1 MKKKYS
7 IIIIGAGPAG
17 IFCALQANKRGV
29 PGEQILLL
37 DKNKRPG
44 AKLLLT
50 GNGRCNLSSDIPP
63 EEFIE
68 NYFEKKKFVY
78 PAIRFFGPKDLQ
90 LFFES
95 RGLRLKKEGEKI
107 YPASDS
113 ANDVLASLENCLA
126 EAKISYLGNTE
137 VCRVSPLQK
146 TTSND
151 QASFEIETSGKS
163 TFSCDSLVIATGGL
177 SFPKTGST
185 GFAYQLAKNL
195 NIKLVATNPSLVGLI
210 IKKGQADLSPLAGIS
225 LSNVGVELCHD
236 RTPPSLSPHRTPL
249 QMGKV
254 IARENG
260 DVLFTH
266 DGISGPAILNISRY
280 FAKNRHENMA
290 LRLKLLAHNQFIY
303 KAGCYSFEDYLD
315 KIKEESPGKQIKT
328 SLQSIFP
335 KQFLTVLCEEQL
347 LSKEVLHL
355 LQLTHEQI
363 QNENILS
370 IRDNFN
376 NICLPLKD
384 VHGFGKAII
393 TTGGISTKEVFPHSF
408 ESKKYPRLYFI
419 GECLDVDGKTGGFNL
434 QFAFSSGALAAS
446 SLAAAVNNP

>member
-17 IFCALQANKRGV
+17 IFCALQANKKGV

-50 GNGRCNLSSDIPP
+50 GNGRCNLSSDIPI
-63 EEFIE
+63 EDFIE
-68 NYFEKKKFVY
+68 HYFEKRKFVY
-78 PAIRFFGPKDLQ
+78 PAITFFGPKDLQ

-113 ANDVLASLENCLA
+113 ANDVLVCLEKGLA

-137 VCRVSPLQK
+137 ICNVFPLQK
-146 TTSND
+146 TTSNE
-151 QASFEIETSGKS
+151 QGSFEVETTGKS
-163 TFSCDSLVIATGGL
+163 TFSCDALVIATGGL

-185 GFAYQLAKNL
+185 GFAYQLAKKL
-195 NIKLVATNPSLVGLI
+195 NIKLVPTNPALVGLI
-210 IKKGQADLSPLAGIS
+210 IDKGKIDLSSLAGIS
-225 LSNVGVELCHD
+225 IADVGVELCLD
-236 RTPPSLSPHRTPL
+236 RSPPSLSPLHSPVR
-249 QMGKV
+249 MGKV

-266 DGISGPAILNISRY
+266 DGISGPAILNLSRY
-280 FAKNRHENMA
+280 FAKNRNENMA
-290 LRLKLLAHNQFIY
+290 LRLKLLEQNHFSH
-303 KAGCYSFEDYLD
+303 KDTGYSFEEYLS
-315 KIKEESPGKQIKT
+315 KIREESPGKQIKT
-328 SLQSIFP
+328 SLQNIFP
-335 KQFLTVLCEEQL
+335 KQLLTVLSEAEL

-355 LQLTHEQI
+355 LQLTHEQV
-363 QNENILS
+363 QKENILS
-370 IRDNFN
+370 IQDNFN

-408 ESKKYPRLYFI
+408 ESKQYPRLYFI

-446 SLAAAVNNP
+446 SLAASVNKP